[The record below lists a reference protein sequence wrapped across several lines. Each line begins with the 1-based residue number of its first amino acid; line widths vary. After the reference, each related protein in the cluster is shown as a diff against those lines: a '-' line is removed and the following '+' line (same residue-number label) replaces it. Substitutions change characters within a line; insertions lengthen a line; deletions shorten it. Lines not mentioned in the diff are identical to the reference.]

1 MDELMSNVTN
11 LCIIMTNVIDKLKS
25 SKTCTLKCLMFS
37 QHKKFLCY
45 DIHYYKIELRDSS

>member
-11 LCIIMTNVIDKLKS
+11 LCIIMPNVIDKLKS

-37 QHKKFLCY
+37 QYKKFLCY
-45 DIHYYKIELRDSS
+45 DIHY